1 MPESIEHLGGLPKS
15 FKFDKGGM
23 PAITAA
29 YVCTVKN
36 TVDPNRMGRIQ
47 VYVEEFGAT
56 NPNDQSNWRTVQYLS
71 PFYGLTPGP
80 ATNTDQFF
88 TTNRQSYGMWFT
100 PPDVG
105 TRVLCLFVNGD
116 PTLGYYLGCVPE
128 QGLIHMLPA
137 IGAGKKD
144 VEYTTEPTELQ
155 DATQLPIIEINDKD
169 PAIIGSGEFFKKP
182 RPIHSY
188 VALAMYQQGTY
199 LDNERGP
206 INSHAQRESP
216 SRVFGMST
224 PGRPVYQG
232 GYTDSDFLTKIDEN
246 PAPNQVNVIARQ
258 GGHTI
263 VLDDGDVEGNNN
275 LTRIRTSKGHQI
287 MMHDSGDFIEIIH
300 ANGQTWIELGKEGTV
315 DVFSTNSVNVRT
327 QGTINL
333 HADNDI
339 NMHAGGS
346 INMFSKNN
354 INTQS
359 EAETNIL
366 AQAAFN
372 LTGQSINQLS
382 QNNLN
387 LQSKSGSWSG
397 GSSLNFVAGQIG
409 LNSGGAATVSPV
421 APQTLKQFADVKHS
435 AAGWEVVV
443 NSIQSIVT
451 RAPTHEPY
459 PYHNLGVNVTSSI

>member
-182 RPIHSY
+182 DR
-188 VALAMYQQGTY
+188 
-199 LDNERGP
+199 
-206 INSHAQRESP
+206 
-216 SRVFGMST
+216 
-224 PGRPVYQG
+224 
-232 GYTDSDFLTKIDEN
+232 K
-246 PAPNQVNVIARQ
+246 
-258 GGHTI
+258 
-263 VLDDGDVEGNNN
+263 
-275 LTRIRTSKGHQI
+275 
-287 MMHDSGDFIEIIH
+287 
-300 ANGQTWIELGKEGTV
+300 
-315 DVFSTNSVNVRT
+315 SVV
-327 QGTINL
+327 
-333 HADNDI
+333 
-339 NMHAGGS
+339 
-346 INMFSKNN
+346 
-354 INTQS
+354 
-359 EAETNIL
+359 
-366 AQAAFN
+366 
-372 LTGQSINQLS
+372 
-382 QNNLN
+382 
-387 LQSKSGSWSG
+387 
-397 GSSLNFVAGQIG
+397 
-409 LNSGGAATVSPV
+409 
-421 APQTLKQFADVKHS
+421 
-435 AAGWEVVV
+435 
-443 NSIQSIVT
+443 
-451 RAPTHEPY
+451 
-459 PYHNLGVNVTSSI
+459 